1 MDMLNTMENHDVV
14 LRPLAAGDRD
24 EYCEVLKN
32 AFNKWYW
39 DHGWGQDY
47 FRCATSDAGI
57 FFDIYDDI
65 SHGHSVAAFDSSNGA
80 MAGACFYHPRQYH
93 VSLGVMSVN
102 PDYFGQGVGKHLV
115 RHIVDFS
122 QANHYESLRLVGS
135 AINMDSF
142 SLYNR
147 AGFVPRQ
154 SYHDMILQVPASG
167 GSYRSALESMVRDAR
182 PDDVAAIG
190 NLEFELSG
198 IRRDGDYAYC
208 IADPRDCL
216 HASVIENRDG
226 GIDGFMAGLR
236 HPALNMIGP
245 AFARSEEQMLALLAR
260 ELPRFKGEVVLFVIP
275 MDKRLLVESLYDWGA
290 RNVETHLFQVRGK
303 FPGFKG
309 VNLPSFLPETG

>member
-1 MDMLNTMENHDVV
+1 MDMRAATEKQKIV
-14 LRPLAAGDRD
+14 LRPLTRGDRD
-24 EYCEVLKN
+24 EYCEVLRG

-47 FRCATSDAGI
+47 FRCPANEAGI

-65 SHGHSVAAFDSSNGA
+65 SHGHSVAAFDEKNGE
-80 MAGACFYHPRQYH
+80 MAGACFYHPRQHH

-102 PDYFGQGVGKHLV
+102 PDYFGRGVGKQLV
-115 RHIVDFS
+115 QHIVDFTR
-122 QANHYESLRLVGS
+122 ANNYESLRLVGS

-154 SYHDMILQVPASG
+154 SYHDMILQVRADG
-167 GSYRSALESMVRDAR
+167 GNFRAGLENKVRDAAPR
-182 PDDVAAIG
+182 DVVAIG
-190 NLEFELSG
+190 ELEFELNG

-208 IADPRDCL
+208 IEDPRDCL

-226 GIDGFMAGLR
+226 GIDGFMAALR

-245 AFARSEEQMLALLAR
+245 AFARTEEQMLALLAR

-275 MDKRLLVESLYDWGA
+275 MDKRLLVETLYDWGA
-290 RNVETHLFQVRGK
+290 RNVETHLFQVWGK